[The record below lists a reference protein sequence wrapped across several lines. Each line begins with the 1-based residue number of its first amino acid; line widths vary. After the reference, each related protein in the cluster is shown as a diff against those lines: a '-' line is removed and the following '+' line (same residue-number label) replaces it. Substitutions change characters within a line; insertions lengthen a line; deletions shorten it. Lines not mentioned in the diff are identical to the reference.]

1 MYCQCRKEDMIW
13 RGAYSNIDKDVEQ
26 IIQRLGKKRQI
37 DEEKLEI

>member
-1 MYCQCRKEDMIW
+1 MIW

>member
-1 MYCQCRKEDMIW
+1 MIR

-37 DEEKLEI
+37 DEEELEI